1 VVVSAITAQPSGS
14 PDEALVGAFGRGE
27 RWAAEELY
35 RRFAGSVFG
44 LGLRLLGHSCQAE
57 DLVRDTFV
65 RMWRTAGSYDPARG
79 SAGTWILLL
88 ARSLALDALRRRG
101 TGRRALARPLREP
114 PGPQQSGPENLAL
127 TGDLARR
134 ARTPMA
140 GLTPGQRTALELA
153 YFGGKTAAQVA
164 QIQGIPAG
172 TARSRIRAALLRLH
186 RSAAGGEAVGLEP
199 AGDGADSR

>member
-1 VVVSAITAQPSGS
+1 MTAITAQPTGP

-35 RRFAGSVFG
+35 RRFAGRVFG
-44 LGLRLLGHSCQAE
+44 LGLRLLGHSGQAE

-79 SAGTWILLL
+79 SAGTWALLL
-88 ARSLALDALRRRG
+88 ARSLALDAL
-101 TGRRALARPLREP
+101 GRRAAGRRTLARPPREP
-114 PGPQQSGPENLAL
+114 PGPQQGGPGNLAV

-134 ARTPMA
+134 ARTAMA
-140 GLTPGQRTALELA
+140 GLTPGERTALELA

-164 QIQGIPAG
+164 RIQGIPVG

-186 RSAAGGEAVGLEP
+186 RSLAAGGEAVGLEP
-199 AGDGADSR
+199 ARDGASGR